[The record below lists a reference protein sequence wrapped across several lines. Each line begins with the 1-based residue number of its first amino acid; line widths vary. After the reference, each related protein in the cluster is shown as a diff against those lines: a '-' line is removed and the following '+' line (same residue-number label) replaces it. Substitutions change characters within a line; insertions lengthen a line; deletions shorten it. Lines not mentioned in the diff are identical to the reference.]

1 MAGSHAYVAWSDAAG
16 PRLDAYSIGSYD
28 ASSIQNASAEKV
40 NAMSAAEVT
49 KTSDGSI
56 QFTFFRPLAGV
67 GGAPTIAPSAVS
79 LTWAFG
85 TSWHAAPASSD
96 QHNDRSSLPTLVN
109 LARPA
114 APTPYPS
121 CSWLQV
127 SPHAGASMT
136 QAVCTDHWLCQ
147 CPATEKTCKGAR
159 CTCHHHVFGF
169 CSPCSGCNFFS
180 ALPTCCSATRRK
192 RHETELVQVSACRA
206 APEAPIIPA
215 AMNRLALAAC
225 TVSLLSARSC
235 CP

>member
-1 MAGSHAYVAWSDAAG
+1 MASYNAPPTPPAAAGYLGPVALAGGGPQVTWRLHDGGVTFQVASGRATGWIALGIGSQMAGSHAYVAWSDAAG

-121 CSWLQV
+121 CSWL
-127 SPHAGASMT
+127 
-136 QAVCTDHWLCQ
+136 
-147 CPATEKTCKGAR
+147 
-159 CTCHHHVFGF
+159 
-169 CSPCSGCNFFS
+169 
-180 ALPTCCSATRRK
+180 
-192 RHETELVQVSACRA
+192 
-206 APEAPIIPA
+206 
-215 AMNRLALAAC
+215 
-225 TVSLLSARSC
+225 
-235 CP
+235 